1 MTVMDLF
8 RFRRPAL
15 PRTSRPRRIRRAHR
29 DWRGLAARIP
39 DTILLPAAFILVL
52 GLMVHLA
59 SVLAMPMLAT
69 KTAYV
74 RLSDLAQ
81 PNQMTLLPEATPT
94 SMLLP
99 MTDPA
104 FVSAVCLYDL
114 SARPLRIRVPAT
126 QDYTSVSFYTAQG
139 VPFYALSDQAAGRV
153 IELDLLSPTQRA
165 ALPEDEEITAA
176 DRLVVEAPSQTG
188 IVLIRAYA
196 RYGDLKAQVRRQL
209 ESASCQPLT

>member
-1 MTVMDLF
+1 MTTTDLF
-8 RFRRPAL
+8 RLRRRAL
-15 PRTSRPRRIRRAHR
+15 PRTSRPRPLRRAGR
-29 DWRGLAARIP
+29 NWRRFAASIP
-39 DTILLPAAFILVL
+39 ETILLPAAIILVL

-59 SVLAMPMLAT
+59 SILAMPMLAT
-69 KTAYV
+69 RTAYA
-74 RLSDLAQ
+74 RLSEVAKA
-81 PNQMTLLPEATPT
+81 NQMTLLPDAVPGA
-94 SMLLP
+94 MLLP

-114 SARPLRIRVPAT
+114 SVRPLRVRIPAT
-126 QDYTSVSFYTAQG
+126 QDYTSVSFYTSRG

-176 DRLVVEAPSQTG
+176 DRLVVEAPSQKG

-209 ESASCQPLT
+209 EAANCQPVS